1 MHKNFHCI
9 SEMKS
14 HWISQKAGNFKTLST
29 EFKKWN
35 GGNLKLLLL
44 CLNWKFTFCA
54 SSWENSLLH
63 SGIKHMPLIWGNP
76 WNLYSFKRVWWLHCN
91 AQCDTHIQKPTKIHS
106 DVICL
111 LFLSPFVHI
120 KQMKNGKAPCWH
132 FNRSGFICSF

>member
-9 SEMKS
+9 SASSLDFTESWKFL
-14 HWISQKAGNFKTLST
+14 NF
-29 EFKKWN
+29 EPWVKKWN
-35 GGNLKLLLL
+35 GGNLKLRLL
-44 CLNWKFTFCA
+44 CLNCKLTYKCA

-63 SGIKHMPLIWGNP
+63 LGIKHMPLIWGNP
-76 WNLYSFKRVWWLHCN
+76 WNLYSFKRVWWLHRN